1 MSSPAA
7 LCSSETRDPA
17 QFTPRLLAAEEI
29 HLIPVRL
36 CAAPEVEI
44 IARSILPEEDLAQAA
59 DLLNPQRRSRFLL
72 TQALLRTLIAGYLSR
87 AGEPVTPAE
96 IVLHRGPSGKP
107 HLPVP
112 VPLHFNLSHSGSLA
126 IFAFSLDTEIG
137 VDLEEL
143 RPVPH
148 AEEIADRFFAPEE
161 SADLCRLTK
170 NADPKQVQHLFFSCW
185 TRKEAYVKAIGT
197 GLDFPLDRFRVSLNP
212 CQPSALLRIDDDDR
226 ACWCLHSIASIPG
239 FLAALACR
247 CTRKTLHEW
256 PLLESTRILLAQ

>member
-1 MSSPAA
+1 MV
-7 LCSSETRDPA
+7 
-17 QFTPRLLAAEEI
+17 AEEI
-29 HLIPVRL
+29 HVIPVRL
-36 CAAPEVEI
+36 CATPEIEML
-44 IARSILPEEDLAQAA
+44 ARSFLPEKDLAQAP
-59 DLLNPQRRSRFLL
+59 DLPPERRARSLL

-87 AGEPVTPAE
+87 TGEPVTPAE
-96 IVLHRGPSGKP
+96 IVLNRGPSGKP

-143 RPVPH
+143 RTMAH
-148 AEEIADRFFAPEE
+148 AGEIADRFFAPEE
-161 SADLCRLTK
+161 STDFRRLTK
-170 NADPKQVQHLFFSCW
+170 NADPKHAQLLFFSCW

-226 ACWCLHSIASIPG
+226 TCWCLHSIASIPG

-247 CTRKTLHEW
+247 CTGKTLYEW
-256 PLLESTRILLAQ
+256 PLLEPTSILLAQ